1 MQTFVTVH
9 FDSETERTVRLRQA
23 LSPDVRARIV
33 PAATRRVFALIQGRF
48 RDYAQTHHRTADALG
63 APHTKH
69 MERAARNMSHEF
81 VREPGMDAGRVI
93 LKMAGIGR
101 AFHDVDIRMG
111 DRRLTIP
118 IARESY
124 GKSVADIRREYGED
138 AIVWFRS
145 RKGNTVMGVRTERGR
160 GKRRTRVTIPLFV
173 LKESVHQRRDP
184 DMVPSEAAISQTAK
198 AALVACIDS
207 FVGGGGLR

>member
-1 MQTFVTVH
+1 MKSSVQIR
-9 FDSETERTVRLRQA
+9 FDSDLERAVRLRQA
-23 LSPDVRARIV
+23 MSPAVHARIV
-33 PAATRRVFALIQGRF
+33 PLVTRRVFGLVQGHF
-48 RDYAQTHHRTADALG
+48 RAYAQTHHATADALG

-69 MERAARNMSHEF
+69 MERAARNMAHETA
-81 VREPGMDAGRVI
+81 REGNVTVGRVV

-124 GKSVADIRREYGED
+124 GRSVAEMRARYGEGSLFC
-138 AIVWFRS
+138 FRS
-145 RKGNTVMGVRTERGR
+145 RKGSTIMAARGERGR
-160 GKRRTRVTIPLFV
+160 GGGRTRVTIPLFV

-184 DMVPSEAAISQTAK
+184 DMVPPETAISAAAK
-198 AALVACIDS
+198 AALVACIER
-207 FVGGGGLR
+207 FVGGGGLQ